1 MPRLSASTSETIRDP
16 VFSRFFS
23 GITIANIGQFLQN
36 LAVPFLVNDLTD
48 SNAWVGAASFA
59 VLIPAVIGTP
69 VAGILADRINRKT
82 ILLSAY
88 ALQCALSVVFIT
100 LYETGELTPWRIL
113 ILQFA
118 TGVIAGFQW
127 APIQSMSAV
136 LVEPRLLI
144 DAVRLVSISFT
155 AGRTIGPAIAA
166 VLLVTSGPG
175 LAFIGTLGCYVVATA
190 FVASVRS
197 TYVSA
202 ETTER
207 FLSQFFSG
215 IRYIRQRAGMR
226 LAMVTQAVIAFFA
239 AVFTFALTA
248 SIADDAY
255 GVGGG
260 GLGALAMF
268 AGLGSIVGTLYIT
281 GPGSSV
287 SRSNVQIIAITTY
300 AAGVLIGAATPYLA
314 VGMVGFL
321 CLGAAHML
329 SAVNLSTALQVQVD
343 EQYRGRVMSVWLMVT
358 LAFLPISALIG
369 GFLADVFHI
378 RVVMAIF
385 GSALLLFVIVRAS
398 VGAGFTQLDDDKAAT
413 PESDPR
419 V

>member
-1 MPRLSASTSETIRDP
+1 MPRLSPSTSETIREP
-16 VFSRFFS
+16 VFSRFFT

-36 LAVPFLVNDLTD
+36 LAVPFLVKDLTD

-59 VLIPAVIGTP
+59 VLLPAVIGTP
-69 VAGILADRINRKT
+69 VAGILADRVNRKT

-88 ALQCALSVVFIT
+88 VLQCALSVAFIS
-100 LYETGELTPWRIL
+100 LYETGQLTPWRIL
-113 ILQFA
+113 MLQFC
-118 TGVIAGFQW
+118 TGVLGGFQW

-144 DAVRLVSISFT
+144 DAVRLISISFT

-175 LAFIGTLGCYVVATA
+175 LAFIGTLGCYVVATV
-190 FVASVRS
+190 FVATVRL
-197 TYVSA
+197 TH
-202 ETTER
+202 TPIQTNER

-215 IRYIRQRAGMR
+215 IHYIRQRVAMR

-268 AGLGSIVGTLYIT
+268 SGLGSIVGTIYIT

-287 SRSNVQIIAITTY
+287 RRSNIQIIAITTY
-300 AAGVLIGAATPYLA
+300 ATGVLIGAATPYLA
-314 VGMVGFL
+314 VGLAGFFF
-321 CLGAAHML
+321 LGAAHML

-343 EQYRGRVMSVWLMVT
+343 EGYRGRVMSVWLMVT

-385 GSALLLFVIVRAS
+385 GSALLVFVVVRAS
-398 VGAGFTQLDDDKAAT
+398 VGTGFTLLDELVTT
-413 PESDPR
+413 PESDAQ